1 MTIEAQHR
9 TPEAEPDRTRR
20 ACGQCKLVRA
30 LLPSSAFGVDQPLED
45 HAFAITRP

>member
-9 TPEAEPDRTRR
+9 TPEVEPDRTRR

-30 LLPSSAFGVDQPLED
+30 LLPSFAFGVDQPLED